1 MKTVWP
7 KVFSIAAILLVAVAV
22 AFVIAKNKTP
32 RPRQLLTERQ
42 LSSISDPFE
51 KTKAVFAAVTDL
63 LTKDSEECGNR
74 LPTKKE
80 MEEENKKIEELYG
93 LFWQQAPVGIII
105 QPAHSTNGSSILS
118 GRKNQ
123 IVEMNVPF
131 TTLFGVAYRT
141 NGNYFSAKRM
151 VFAAKMPDGHFDL
164 LLNDTNQDDGSLKS
178 EISKQFN
185 LKGRLELRET
195 NVLVIKLKNRG
206 APALKFG
213 AMPAY
218 DHLKS
223 FPTVLTTSQ
232 LAKTLEER
240 FFPEPVFDET
250 RLSGTIYYFALP
262 HDSKELD
269 LLKQTL
275 LEQSGL
281 ELVSERRPIEML
293 IMEKAN

>member
-1 MKTVWP
+1 
-7 KVFSIAAILLVAVAV
+7 
-22 AFVIAKNKTP
+22 
-32 RPRQLLTERQ
+32 LTTEE
-42 LSSISDPFE
+42 LSGISDPFE
-51 KTKAVFAAVTDL
+51 KSKAAFAAVQDL
-63 LTKDSEECGNR
+63 IETEDRERGAR
-74 LPTKKE
+74 LPSNKE
-80 MEEENKKIEELYG
+80 VEEEARKADDLYAM
-93 LFWQQAPVGIII
+93 FWRQAPVGAII
-105 QPAHSTNGSSILS
+105 QTTHSTNGCWTSWY
-118 GRKNQ
+118 RENQ
-123 IVEMNVPF
+123 IIEMNVPF
-131 TTLFGVAYRT
+131 TTVLGAAYRT

-164 LLNDTNQDDGSLKS
+164 LLNDTNQDDGSLQS
-178 EISKQFN
+178 EIKRQFN

-240 FFPEPVFDET
+240 FFPAPVFDET
-250 RLSGTIYYFALP
+250 KLAGTKYLYFFALP
-262 HDSKELD
+262 HDSNDLD

-281 ELVSERRPIEML
+281 ELVSEHRSIEML
-293 IMEKAN
+293 VVEKANWP

>member
-1 MKTVWP
+1 MKRIFFATTILIIVVFAAFIFTKKTTLRP
-7 KVFSIAAILLVAVAV
+7 KTILTAD
-22 AFVIAKNKTP
+22 
-32 RPRQLLTERQ
+32 E
-42 LSSISDPFE
+42 LSRISDPFE
-51 KTKAVFAAVTDL
+51 KSKVAFAAVQDL
-63 LTKDSEECGNR
+63 ITTGNQERGER
-74 LPTKKE
+74 LPSKKE
-80 MEEENKKIEELYG
+80 IEDEAGKADGLYAI
-93 LFWQQAPVGIII
+93 FWRQAPVGAII
-105 QPAHSTNGSSILS
+105 QPTHSTNGCWESWY
-118 GRKNQ
+118 RENQ
-123 IVEMNVPF
+123 IIEMNVPF
-131 TTLFGVAYRT
+131 TTVLGAAYRT
-141 NGNYFSAKRM
+141 NRNYFSAKRM
-151 VFAAKMPDGHFDL
+151 VFTAEIPAGHFDF
-164 LLNDTNQDDGSLKS
+164 LLNDSNQDDGSLQS
-178 EISKQFN
+178 EIAKQFN
-185 LKGRLELRET
+185 LKGRLESRET
-195 NVLVIKLKNRG
+195 NVLVLKLKNRG

-250 RLSGTIYYFALP
+250 RLSGTIYSFALP
-262 HDSKELD
+262 RDSNELD